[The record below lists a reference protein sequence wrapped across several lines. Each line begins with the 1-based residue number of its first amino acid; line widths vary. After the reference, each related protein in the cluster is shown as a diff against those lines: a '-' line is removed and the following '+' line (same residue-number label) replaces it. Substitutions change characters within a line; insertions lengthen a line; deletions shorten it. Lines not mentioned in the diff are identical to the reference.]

1 MTEKI
6 VEKLALT
13 DHIFS
18 LGFFEALKIGF
29 FGGSMTTLDVEI
41 HFIQRELIVGEFCLL
56 L

>member
-6 VEKLALT
+6 VEKLTLT

-29 FGGSMTTLDVEI
+29 FGGSMTATEI
-41 HFIQRELIVGEFCLL
+41 IYDI
-56 L
+56 